1 MSFIQNRPRLLEMA
15 FQAADLFLSPLHR
28 WLLPGGRIEW
38 FFIKFERVGKGI
50 IFDCRMC
57 GQCVLQCTGMTCPM
71 ICPKEM
77 RHGPCGGVRM
87 DGNCEIE
94 PEKPCVWIQAW
105 ERSKRMPNYGPEI
118 MNILP
123 PRNNQLDGGSAW
135 INEINN
141 ISRQVPE
148 GWIE

>member
-1 MSFIQNRPRLLEMA
+1 
-15 FQAADLFLSPLHR
+15 
-28 WLLPGGRIEW
+28 
-38 FFIKFERVGKGI
+38 
-50 IFDCRMC
+50 
-57 GQCVLQCTGMTCPM
+57 
-71 ICPKEM
+71 M

-87 DGNCEIE
+87 DGNCEVE
-94 PEKPCVWIQAW
+94 PEKPCIWIQAW
-105 ERSKRMPNYGPEI
+105 ERSKRMPNYGSEI